1 MNEKQRLQKL
11 IDENLALAEEGD
23 PRARAIV
30 INAQAELDD
39 IANKEGESVWELFS
53 QQQRN
58 LVDFSLTFWAYW
70 SIIYLLLWKTSH
82 KKFKD

>member
-58 LVDFSLTFWAYW
+58 LVDFSLTF
-70 SIIYLLLWKTSH
+70 
-82 KKFKD
+82 